1 MNESCRNQE
10 HMRLT
15 NSECLCNPPDVH
27 LPQGPVLLTA
37 HLHHQ
42 PGHGHVYWHTWHVA
56 RGTCRRPGWRR
67 SCRAPRWRCRGRA
80 ARCSCPRTT
89 WCPGRGTLSTCPPS
103 DPSSP
108 SIGSCPGWLVF
119 DNLKIVYVKGSASD
133 QNRCTATRPT
143 CQARSMVSRRPGEIL
158 LKHSCRSAHLRLDS
172 VDTGLVP
179 QID

>member
-10 HMRLT
+10 HVRLT
-15 NSECLCNPPDVH
+15 DSECLCNPPDVH

-103 DPSSP
+103 DPSYP
-108 SIGSCPGWLVF
+108 SIESCPGWLVF

-133 QNRCTATRPT
+133 N
-143 CQARSMVSRRPGEIL
+143 MGKPGSSHFRDPPLISEESP
-158 LKHSCRSAHLRLDS
+158 LKSEAVLIKYLDFW
-172 VDTGLVP
+172 DR
-179 QID
+179 